1 MRRNS
6 FSETVGDVE
15 GETLENTLHHGLAEV
30 EAAKPD
36 DTLRNMEGEALADTL
51 TDRLEK
57 LARH

>member
-36 DTLRNMEGEALADTL
+36 DTLRNMEGEALGDTL
-51 TDRLEK
+51 TDRLAEVK
-57 LARH
+57 A